1 MKKIYSLILAAIA
14 LFTIQF
20 VTNAQPYT
28 EKDHIAYSKY
38 PTGPVNGIYTIH
50 LDTFVTGEKTVSKS
64 SLPSDVVLVLDVS
77 GSMNESY
84 TSYSYTSRGE
94 QSYSPNDIRYGG
106 YYYHHTDGKY
116 YKVSRGGNNRNRNIY
131 FDDGITRYYLV
142 GTEVSAT
149 APTGYGGDTDIWT
162 GVLYSRQANST
173 TRIAALKEAVNGF
186 IDVIH
191 EMDPGEEGK
200 HNQISIV
207 KFANAAYFDNES
219 SSDATGN
226 HKFSGY
232 TAESGSTMEP
242 GNPNFSSTYYY
253 NLTEIVKG
261 FIEVT
266 GNGVSDL
273 KAAVNALQPGGG
285 TASDYGMKKALAL
298 VNTLYDAKTGSPKRQ
313 SNKTIVFFTDGVPT
327 HEYYYQKNV
336 AETAIQS
343 AASIKSKI
351 AYHDDEQK
359 EDVNVSVYSVGVF
372 GSMDD
377 TRMTVTQR
385 ETYMHR
391 ISSDYPNASG
401 MDYNEEGTDGS
412 DSEGFYQDASDA
424 DLSSIFRSIAT
435 ASGGSKAT
443 TVTAEAAT
451 TVDVVSQSFDL
462 PYGADPNSISV
473 HFANCTG
480 VDENGYLTFDEENLI
495 DNPAK
500 GEDGHVTIT
509 IDEDSQKIT
518 ATGFEYS
525 GNWCGKDETL
535 GENEYHGMKL
545 MLEIPIEMSDDAVGG
560 NQVGTNGPE
569 SGIYVDGKPVL
580 IFDVPHIDL
589 PTNLHIKKVI
599 ANGECATFEIYRK
612 KNQEGANWETKPFKT
627 VMVIG
632 GNNDNTVKLMG
643 LDPHYLYKIVEAGW
657 SWTYDLDH
665 VEDKDGNII
674 EGDVT
679 SDKLE
684 LNPFIFVNK
693 KKDRQIRNAESAVYN
708 DFRTAGKVEG
718 IDSKGSSSTSGSGN
732 SQGGNTN

>member
-28 EKDHIAYSKY
+28 EINHIAYSKY

-77 GSMNESY
+77 GSMNSSY
-84 TSYSYTSRGE
+84 TTYSYTSRGE
-94 QSYSPNDIRYGG
+94 QSYSPNDISSGG

-116 YKVSRGGNNRNRNIY
+116 YEVSRGGSYGNRNIT
-131 FDDGITRYYLV
+131 FNDGITRYYLV

-149 APTGYGGDTDIWT
+149 APTGYGGNTDIWT
-162 GVLYSRQANST
+162 GVLYSRQANNT
-173 TRIAALKEAVNGF
+173 TRIGALKEAVNDF
-186 IDVIH
+186 IDVIQQ
-191 EMDPGEEGK
+191 MDPGEEGK

-207 KFANAAYFDNES
+207 KFATAAYFDNES
-219 SSDATGN
+219 SSAATGN

-232 TAESGSTMEP
+232 QAESGNTMGP
-242 GNPNFSSTYYY
+242 GNSNFNSTSYY
-253 NLTEIVKG
+253 NVTEIVKG
-261 FIEVT
+261 FTEVT
-266 GNGVSDL
+266 ASGVSDL
-273 KAAVNALQPGGG
+273 KAAVNALQPGGA
-285 TASDYGMKKALAL
+285 TAADYGMKKAVAL
-298 VNTLYDAKTGSPKRQ
+298 VNTLYNANGSPKRQ

-327 HEYYYQKNV
+327 HDRSYEQNV

-372 GSMDD
+372 GSM
-377 TRMTVTQR
+377 TGTGMNETQR
-385 ETYMHR
+385 DTYMHR
-391 ISSDYPNASG
+391 VSSDYPGATG
-401 MDYNEEGTDGS
+401 MDAGEAGTGGS

-435 ASGGSKAT
+435 ASGGSQAT

-480 VDENGYLTFDEENLI
+480 VDENGYLTFDEDNLI
-495 DNPAK
+495 DNPAE

-509 IDEDSQKIT
+509 IDEASQKIT

-525 GNWCGKDETL
+525 GNWCGKDESL

-589 PTNLHIKKVI
+589 PTNLHIKKEI

-665 VEDKDGNII
+665 VEDKDGNVID
-674 EGDVT
+674 GDVT

>member
-28 EKDHIAYSKY
+28 EKNHIAYSKY

-50 LDTFVTGEKTVSKS
+50 LDTFVTGEKTVTEQSI
-64 SLPSDVVLVLDVS
+64 PADIVLVLDLS
-77 GSMNESY
+77 GSMNSSM
-84 TSYSYTSRGE
+84 TTYSYTEMTSTPYTYNTYG
-94 QSYSPNDIRYGG
+94 YST
-106 YYYHHTDGKY
+106 YYYKHTDGQY
-116 YKVSRGGNNRNRNIY
+116 YPVYRGGYGSNRYLY
-131 FDDGITRYYLV
+131 FYVGRTVYYLSGSSV
-142 GTEVSAT
+142 TGTQ
-149 APTGYGGDTDIWT
+149 PRGYGQNDTIWT
-162 GVLYSRQANST
+162 GILYTQTRKTQ
-173 TRIAALKEAVNGF
+173 TRIEALKEAVESF
-186 IDVIH
+186 V
-191 EMDPGEEGK
+191 GEIKKNDLYKSDGSK
-200 HNQISIV
+200 RDKPLGNQIAVV
-207 KFANAAYFDNES
+207 KFASRVGNGTNINYYNDDADAYL
-219 SSDATGN
+219 DADGGN
-226 HKFSGY
+226 HTARDGNDYVHY
-232 TAESGSTMEP
+232 TEVVKRLSPVETDAESIVSA
-242 GNPNFSSTYYY
+242 
-253 NLTEIVKG
+253 VKG
-261 FIEVT
+261 LTINK
-266 GNGVSDL
+266 G
-273 KAAVNALQPGGG
+273 A
-285 TASDYGMKKALAL
+285 TASDYGLHLAQNIIDHIPSDRNSTKSVVL
-298 VNTLYDAKTGSPKRQ
+298 
-313 SNKTIVFFTDGVPT
+313 FTDGVPT
-327 HEYYYQKNV
+327 HRVTKFSSSV
-336 AETAIQS
+336 AS
-343 AASIKSKI
+343 AAILNANGLKD
-351 AYHDDEQK
+351 AGAT
-359 EDVNVSVYSVGVF
+359 VFTVGVF
-372 GSMDD
+372 DDLGSDY
-377 TRMTVTQR
+377 TNVT
-385 ETYMHR
+385 TYMNYV
-391 ISSDYPNASG
+391 SSNYPNATSMTNG
-401 MDYNEEGTDGS
+401 GYRCDHSSIPEEDRK
-412 DSEGFYQDASDA
+412 DPVFYQDASNA
-424 DLSSIFRSIAT
+424 DLSAVFRTIAQ
-435 ASGGSKAT
+435 AAGGSQAT

-462 PYGADPNSISV
+462 PYGADPSSISV

-480 VDENGYLTFDEENLI
+480 VDENGYLTFDEDNLI
-495 DNPAK
+495 DNPAE

-509 IDEDSQKIT
+509 IDEATQKIT

-525 GNWCGKDETL
+525 GNWCGKDESL

-589 PTNLHIKKVI
+589 PTNLHIKKEI

-665 VEDKDGNII
+665 VEDKDGNVID
-674 EGDVT
+674 GDVT

-732 SQGGNTN
+732 TQGGNTN